1 MASQCW
7 LHYLLLG
14 PDPLPG
20 SYEHPFSAN
29 GEMFHDQLSD
39 QQTFKGYVSLGARE
53 NLDVRDFEILIIVI
67 III

>member
-14 PDPLPG
+14 SDPLPG

-29 GEMFHDQLSD
+29 GEMFHDQ
-39 QQTFKGYVSLGARE
+39 QPFKGYVSLGVHE
-53 NLDVRDFEILIIVI
+53 NLEVRDFEILLLLLNIIIVI
-67 III
+67 